1 MGKVLVW
8 VVIALVAWAAWRL
21 FVVSQRRTQRARD
34 AAASGTPGTPGTPG
48 AAGGGDA
55 DPEARGA
62 RRPGAP
68 ELMMQCAV
76 CGVHL
81 PGSEARFAGGR
92 VYCSDAHRDQATA
105 GSAPERAPHE
115 RR

>member
-1 MGKVLVW
+1 
-8 VVIALVAWAAWRL
+8 
-21 FVVSQRRTQRARD
+21 
-34 AAASGTPGTPGTPG
+34 
-48 AAGGGDA
+48 
-55 DPEARGA
+55 
-62 RRPGAP
+62 
-68 ELMMQCAV
+68 MMQCAV

-105 GSAPERAPHE
+105 GAAPERAPHD

>member
-8 VVIALVAWAAWRL
+8 VAIALVVWVAWRL
-21 FVVSQRRTQRARD
+21 VAAGKRRDGRAGD
-34 AAASGTPGTPGTPG
+34 AAAGG
-48 AAGGGDA
+48 AAAGGDA
-55 DPEARGA
+55 DPGA
-62 RRPGAP
+62 DGPRRPDAP

-92 VYCSDAHRDQATA
+92 VYCSDAHRDQAAA
-105 GSAPERAPHE
+105 GASAERAPHD
-115 RR
+115 RG

>member
-1 MGKVLVW
+1 MGKVLSW
-8 VVIALVAWAAWRL
+8 VAIALVAWAVWRL
-21 FVVSQRRTQRARD
+21 VVISKRRAERARD
-34 AAASGTPGTPGTPG
+34 AAAGG
-48 AAGGGDA
+48 AGQASGGGDA
-55 DPEARGA
+55 EPAGRGA
-62 RRPGAP
+62 RRPDAP

-92 VYCSDAHRDQATA
+92 VYCSDAHRDQAAA
-105 GSAPERAPHE
+105 GAPAERAPND

>member
-34 AAASGTPGTPGTPG
+34 AAAQATPG

-55 DPEARGA
+55 DPESRGA

-92 VYCSDAHRDQATA
+92 VYCSDAHRDEA
-105 GSAPERAPHE
+105 GAAAAPERAPHD

>member
-8 VVIALVAWAAWRL
+8 IGVVAVAWFAWRL
-21 FVVSQRRTQRARD
+21 WGLSQRRVARARREAD
-34 AAASGTPGTPGTPG
+34 TGAGTGAS
-48 AAGGGDA
+48 GGDA
-55 DPEARGA
+55 QPAAPAG
-62 RRPGAP
+62 RRPDAP

-92 VYCSDAHRDQATA
+92 VYCSDAHRDQARTPSDA
-105 GSAPERAPHE
+105 APRE

>member
-8 VVIALVAWAAWRL
+8 ILIALVAWLAWRL
-21 FVVSQRRTQRARD
+21 FVVSQRRTRRARD
-34 AAASGTPGTPGTPG
+34 AAAGDTPG
-48 AAGGGDA
+48 ATGGGDA
-55 DPEARGA
+55 DPESREV

-92 VYCSDAHRDQATA
+92 VYCSDAHRDEA
-105 GSAPERAPHE
+105 GAAAAPERAPHD